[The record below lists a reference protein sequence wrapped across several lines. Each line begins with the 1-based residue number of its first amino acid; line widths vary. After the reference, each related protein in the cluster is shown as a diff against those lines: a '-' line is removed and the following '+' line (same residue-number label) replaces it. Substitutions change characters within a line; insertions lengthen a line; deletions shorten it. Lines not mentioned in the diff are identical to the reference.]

1 MRVQLVCGSFLE
13 KKTNKQ
19 VNLKRKN
26 GNITLVALLD
36 IVIKPSS
43 CFDRPIDD
51 HTDSL
56 QLSSAIHILIN
67 FLRHLIYI
75 LERRKCCCFSTH
87 MRFFF
92 VQHNI
97 TVLTILDELIFR
109 FYIFLLLLLVY

>member
-1 MRVQLVCGSFLE
+1 MYTASRQMSNNACPACVCVCVGLSSE
-13 KKTNKQ
+13 KTNKQ

-56 QLSSAIHILIN
+56 QLSSATY
-67 FLRHLIYI
+67 IY
-75 LERRKCCCFSTH
+75 
-87 MRFFF
+87 
-92 VQHNI
+92 
-97 TVLTILDELIFR
+97 
-109 FYIFLLLLLVY
+109 